1 MADSGLRLAASFE
14 PPGAGIRKLSPAR
27 SAKVKVVI
35 FHRALLRD
43 FANTGMVVFV
53 VLLMITVTTQLIRM
67 LGWAAQGTIP
77 PDGVLIL
84 LGLAALRYLPILL
97 SLTVFIAVLTVLTR
111 AYRDSEMVVWF
122 VSGQS
127 LLAWIRPVLA
137 FSVPFVLLTGLLSL
151 ALSPWA
157 VRKAEVFRHQIEN
170 RDDVSAIS
178 PGIFKESKQ
187 ADRVY
192 FVEKLTSDLSMVA
205 NIFVH
210 SKQNERAGVMVASR
224 GYSETV
230 ANGDRFLVLM
240 NGRRYEGQP
249 GSADYRVTEF
259 ERYAIRIETKESKR
273 YVPTMSSVPSLEL
286 LGNPTRANQAELI
299 WRIGIPAS
307 ALVLSLLAIPMSFV
321 NPRAGRSLNLIV
333 AILLYMVYS
342 NLISISQSWVGQG
355 KVPPWIGWTAVHM
368 IMVGVLALLF
378 WRRLS
383 INPLARW
390 GRR

>member
-1 MADSGLRLAASFE
+1 MRARAFG
-14 PPGAGIRKLSPAR
+14 KLSPAR
-27 SAKVKVVI
+27 PTKVKVVI
-35 FHRALLRD
+35 FHRALIRD
-43 FANTGMVVFV
+43 FANTGAVVFL
-53 VLLMITVTTQLIRM
+53 VLLMITITTQLIRM
-67 LGWAAQGTIP
+67 LGWAAQGAIP

-111 AYRDSEMVVWF
+111 SYRDSEMIVWF
-122 VSGQS
+122 VSGRS
-127 LLAWIRPVLA
+127 LLSWMRPVLA
-137 FSVPFVLLTGLLSL
+137 FAVPFVLLTGLLSL

-192 FVEKLTSDLSMVA
+192 FVEKLTGDLSMVA

-210 SKQNERAGVMVASR
+210 SKQHDRTGVMVASR

-230 ANGDRFLVLM
+230 ANGDRFLVLL

-249 GSADYRVTEF
+249 GSAEYRITEF
-259 ERYAIRIETKESKR
+259 ERYAIRIETQESKK
-273 YVPTMSSVPSLEL
+273 YVPTMSSVPSLDL
-286 LGNPTRANQAELI
+286 WRSPTREHQAELI
-299 WRIGIPAS
+299 WRMGIPAS

-342 NLISISQSWVGQG
+342 NLMSIAQSWVGQG
-355 KVPPWIGWTAVHM
+355 KVPPWVGWTAVHIGM
-368 IMVGVLALLF
+368 LGLLAFLF

-383 INPLARW
+383 VLPLLRL

>member
-1 MADSGLRLAASFE
+1 M
-14 PPGAGIRKLSPAR
+14 
-27 SAKVKVVI
+27 I

-43 FANTGMVVFV
+43 FANTGAVVFV
-53 VLLMITVTTQLIRM
+53 VLLMITITTQLIRM

-111 AYRDSEMVVWF
+111 SYRDSEMVVWF
-122 VSGQS
+122 VSGRS
-127 LLAWIRPVLA
+127 LLSWIRPVLTFA
-137 FSVPFVLLTGLLSL
+137 IPFVLLTGLLSL

-192 FVEKLTSDLSMVA
+192 FVERLTGDLSMVA

-210 SKQNERAGVMVASR
+210 SKQHERAGVMVASR

-230 ANGDRFLVLM
+230 ANGDRFLVLL

-249 GSADYRVTEF
+249 GSAEYRITEF
-259 ERYAIRIETKESKR
+259 ERYAIRIETKESKK
-273 YVPTMSSVPSLEL
+273 YVPTMSSVPSLDL
-286 LGNPTRANQAELI
+286 LRQPTRENQAELI
-299 WRIGIPAS
+299 WRVGIPAS

-342 NLISISQSWVGQG
+342 NLMSISQSWVGQG
-355 KVPPWIGWTAVHM
+355 KIPPWIGWGAVHVAM
-368 IMVGVLALLF
+368 IGVLVFLL
-378 WRRLS
+378 WRRLAVT
-383 INPLARW
+383 PLSRL
-390 GRR
+390 GRK